1 MPGRKNFHGWTWLAR
16 SADPAAARGRLLI
29 AGVVASLAALFAIGL
44 WPRWHAVQ
52 EAQADTQAEQLTT
65 VVYVVAEPGKGKHEL
80 SLPASVRAFQ
90 EATLYARTNGYLKRW
105 HADIGDKV
113 KANQVLA
120 EIEVPEAD
128 RELDEARAKV
138 AQVGANLEFARA
150 TAERY
155 RAAGKDEAAS
165 PQEVDEKVG
174 AYEARKADLA
184 AAKAHVQR
192 LEHLRTYQ
200 KVTAPFPGTIVA
212 RNIEVGSL
220 IQAGSGSAGGWLY
233 KLSQTDNMRVQ
244 VSVPQNYSAYIKPG
258 MDAELAVSEL
268 GTAPFA
274 AKVTRTSGAFD
285 PATRTIVVELTVPN
299 REGKLLPGM
308 YGQMKFQIVNAQP
321 NIVIPVTALII
332 GGDGLKVAV
341 LDGSSAVHYRKVKV
355 VRDLGKEIEISEGI
369 APKDRVINNPRD
381 TLEEGQKVNA
391 VLQAKAPDK
400 KDGDKK
406 DAPKAPA
413 AKPDEKTKT

>member
-1 MPGRKNFHGWTWLAR
+1 MPGRKKFQRLSWLAR
-16 SADPAAARGRLLI
+16 SAEPSAARGRLLI
-29 AGVVASLAALFAIGL
+29 AGVFASMIALFAIGL

-52 EAQADTQAEQLTT
+52 TAQADTQSEQMTT

-90 EATLYARTNGYLKRW
+90 EATLFARTNGYVKRW

-113 KANQVLA
+113 KASQVLA

-138 AQVGANLEFARA
+138 AQVSANLEFARA
-150 TAERY
+150 SAERY

-192 LEHLRTYQ
+192 LEHLRAYQ
-200 KVTAPFPGTIVA
+200 KVTAPFTGTIIA
-212 RNIEVGSL
+212 RNVEVGSL
-220 IQAGSGSAGGWLY
+220 IQAGSGSAAGWLY
-233 KLSQTDNMRVQ
+233 KLSQTDTMRVQ
-244 VSVPQNYSAYIKPG
+244 VSVPQNYSAFIKPG
-258 MDAELAVSEL
+258 MDAELTVSEL
-268 GTAPFA
+268 GTTPFA
-274 AKVTRTSGAFD
+274 AKVARTAGAFD

-299 REGKLLPGM
+299 REGRLMPGM

-341 LDGSSAVHYRKVKV
+341 LDGNGAVHYKKVKV

-369 APKDRVINNPRD
+369 SPKDRVINNPRD
-381 TLEEGQKVNA
+381 TLEEGQRVNA
-391 VLQAKAPDK
+391 VLQAKAPEK
-400 KDGDKK
+400 KEGEKK

-413 AKPDEKTKT
+413 AKPEDKAKT